1 MSFPSV
7 SLSLPVLALSSLH
20 LFVLLAV
27 SLCCSS
33 SLLHQIEADSC
44 HQTYFRHW
52 HTHNLAH
59 LSLFT
64 LCLSPFPV
72 IPPSCCWTPSEYLL
86 DRVCVCVRACV
97 SICLCVCLTW
107 IGFWAWPLQ
116 HRIWRKTK
124 TKRESFLCFFLSLPV
139 HLATLVM
146 GECSLSL
153 FPSLR
158 VGFFEHILYLLFIS
172 HKVSGT
178 IVPSRYSVLLL
189 LTPCQSW
196 PASICLLP
204 FVL

>member
-97 SICLCVCLTW
+97 SIYLCVSNLDW
-107 IGFWAWPLQ
+107 
-116 HRIWRKTK
+116 
-124 TKRESFLCFFLSLPV
+124 FLSLAPTTQNLEEDKNKKGIVPLLLPV
-139 HLATLVM
+139 SSCPSGDSGDGGVF
-146 GECSLSL
+146 SLSL
-153 FPSLR
+153 SFPESR
-158 VGFFEHILYLLFIS
+158 LLWAHTVSFI
-172 HKVSGT
+172 H
-178 IVPSRYSVLLL
+178 
-189 LTPCQSW
+189 
-196 PASICLLP
+196 
-204 FVL
+204 